1 VVDRKQVLLHW
12 PKGKPLSLVG
22 RACTNGLRLHIRKD
36 RDMFAASG
44 TLTVN
49 PELSLDLLQ
58 LIDLLE
64 SSPSRYVELEKGRFV
79 ALTDT
84 LRQYIE
90 TLSLYGNRH
99 ATKDSLQFPKSR
111 AMMLDTEGAD
121 VKVRTDK
128 HWKEWKA
135 QIRAADELQIPVPST
150 LQAELR
156 DYQKDGFV
164 WMARLA
170 ALGAGALLADDMG
183 LGKTIQA
190 LALLLRRGTAGPSL
204 VVAPT
209 SVAGNWKSEI
219 ERFAPTL
226 NVRMF
231 GDGDRATQLKSAA
244 THDVFVCSYGLL
256 QTESK
261 RLGGIHWAT
270 VILDEAQYIKN
281 EATKRSSA
289 AKGVK
294 ADFRLIMTGTPVENN
309 LSELWNLIDFIN
321 PGLLGSAESFQER
334 FVTPIEADNCK
345 WTRQRLKRLIQPY
358 LLRRTK
364 AQVLDE
370 LPGRTEIV
378 RKVVLTAE
386 EAALYEALRQKAME
400 KLNSSNE
407 GSPGHIQILAE
418 LMRLRRACCHPRL
431 IIDDWK
437 MPGAKL
443 TLFLETID
451 DLVANHHKVLVFSQ
465 FVDHLAILRAEI
477 EERGIP
483 YQYLDGSTPAP
494 RRKECIDAFQAGDG
508 DVFFISLKAGG
519 LGLNLTAA
527 DYVIHMDPWWNPAV
541 EDQASDRAHRMG
553 QKRPVTIYRFITQGT
568 VEEKIQALHKEKRA
582 LADSLLEG
590 ADISGKLS
598 ARELLDLIR
607 V

>member
-1 VVDRKQVLLHW
+1 
-12 PKGKPLSLVG
+12 
-22 RACTNGLRLHIRKD
+22 
-36 RDMFAASG
+36 
-44 TLTVN
+44 
-49 PELSLDLLQ
+49 
-58 LIDLLE
+58 
-64 SSPSRYVELEKGRFV
+64 
-79 ALTDT
+79 
-84 LRQYIE
+84 
-90 TLSLYGNRH
+90 
-99 ATKDSLQFPKSR
+99 
-111 AMMLDTEGAD
+111 
-121 VKVRTDK
+121 
-128 HWKEWKA
+128 
-135 QIRAADELQIPVPST
+135 
-150 LQAELR
+150 
-156 DYQKDGFV
+156 
-164 WMARLA
+164 
-170 ALGAGALLADDMG
+170 
-183 LGKTIQA
+183 
-190 LALLLRRGTAGPSL
+190 
-204 VVAPT
+204 
-209 SVAGNWKSEI
+209 
-219 ERFAPTL
+219 
-226 NVRMF
+226 
-231 GDGDRATQLKSAA
+231 
-244 THDVFVCSYGLL
+244 
-256 QTESK
+256 
-261 RLGGIHWAT
+261 
-270 VILDEAQYIKN
+270 
-281 EATKRSSA
+281 
-289 AKGVK
+289 VK

-309 LSELWNLIDFIN
+309 LSELWNLVDFIN

-431 IIDDWK
+431 IIDDWN

-590 ADISGKLS
+590 ADVSGKLS